1 MTNKLKPLSVEDRFA
16 IEDLCARYAWTLDT
30 GDPDGFAECFTPD
43 ALMMEEVFDDPDIWR
58 GRDQIRRCAE
68 HYKNV
73 PNFPGRQHH
82 LSQLMLDGN
91 SEECAARILCLRHR
105 MPGQSALYPAL
116 RRLLRGQARQ
126 ARRPMVFQGA
136 SRAALGGTGAQ
147 GLSRSVGRAARAPA
161 PAGAR
166 HQKIA
171 VVTSGNTTIVMILC
185 LRLAE
190 SRR

>member
-1 MTNKLKPLSVEDRFA
+1 MTDKPKPLTIEDRFA

-43 ALMMEEVFDDPDIWR
+43 ALMMEEVFDDPDIWH

-91 SEECAARILCLRHR
+91 SEECSAKSYAFVTECQGNPPYVLRFAGYYEDKLVKIDGR
-105 MPGQSALYPAL
+105 WYFKERLVRLWEGPALKDFPGQSGVRPA
-116 RRLLRGQARQ
+116 
-126 ARRPMVFQGA
+126 RPRPPELVIKK
-136 SRAALGGTGAQ
+136 R
-147 GLSRSVGRAARAPA
+147 P
-161 PAGAR
+161 
-166 HQKIA
+166 
-171 VVTSGNTTIVMILC
+171 
-185 LRLAE
+185 
-190 SRR
+190 